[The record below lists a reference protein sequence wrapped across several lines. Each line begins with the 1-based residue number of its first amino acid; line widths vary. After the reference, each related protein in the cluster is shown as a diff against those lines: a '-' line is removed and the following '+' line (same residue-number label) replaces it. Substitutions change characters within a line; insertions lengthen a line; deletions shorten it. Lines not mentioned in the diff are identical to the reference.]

1 MIRFMSLASGSTG
14 NCYYLE
20 HDGQGLLIDA
30 GIALYDIKTGLEQ
43 AALSLEHDVQ
53 AILLTHNHGDHA
65 RTVGKLA
72 NRYEL
77 PVYATHPVQCGLD
90 YMRGMERIKHDRRY
104 AIEPEVPFELIG
116 LVVTPFSVP
125 HDSADNV
132 GYHISS
138 EDGFSFTLATDIGHL
153 TPTIE
158 YYASL
163 AHHLVLESNYDP
175 EMLRIGKYP
184 PFLKKRISGPLG
196 HLSNDES
203 VEFLCRIWKPTMRN
217 VFLCHLSK
225 ENNHPELVRKT
236 FDIRLFSEGI
246 RVGKDVYV
254 TPLQRNH
261 CSPMYLLET

>member
-20 HDGQGLLIDA
+20 HDGLGILIDA
-30 GIALYDIKTGLEQ
+30 GIALYDIKAGLEQ
-43 AALSLEHDVQ
+43 EGILIEREVQ
-53 AILLTHNHGDHA
+53 AILLTHNHADHA

-72 NRYEL
+72 NRYQL
-77 PVYATHPVQCGLD
+77 PVYATLPVQRGLD
-90 YMRGMERIKHDRRY
+90 YMRGMERIQHPMRY
-104 AIEPEVPFELIG
+104 TIEPEMPFELIG
-116 LVVTPFSVP
+116 LTITPFTVP

-138 EDGFSFTLATDIGHL
+138 AEGFSFTLATDIGHL

-158 YYASL
+158 HYASI
-163 AHHLVLESNYDP
+163 AHHLVLESNYDT
-175 EMLRIGKYP
+175 EMLRIGSYP

-196 HLSNDES
+196 HLSNEES
-203 VEFLCRIWKPTMRN
+203 VDFLCRIWTPAMRN

-225 ENNHPELVRKT
+225 ENNHPELVRKA

>member
-1 MIRFMSLASGSTG
+1 MRPKTLEEYVGQSHLVGANAPLRVMLERGHIPSMILWGPPG
-14 NCYYLE
+14 
-20 HDGQGLLIDA
+20 
-30 GIALYDIKTGLEQ
+30 
-43 AALSLEHDVQ
+43 
-53 AILLTHNHGDHA
+53 
-65 RTVGKLA
+65 VGKTTQMCI
-72 NRYEL
+72 R
-77 PVYATHPVQCGLD
+77 
-90 YMRGMERIKHDRRY
+90 
-104 AIEPEVPFELIG
+104 
-116 LVVTPFSVP
+116 
-125 HDSADNV
+125 DS
-132 GYHISS
+132 HISS

-158 YYASL
+158 HYASM

-203 VEFLCRIWKPTMRN
+203 VEFLCRIWRPTMRN

-254 TPLQRNH
+254 MPLQRNH

>member
-20 HDGQGLLIDA
+20 HNQQGILIDA
-30 GIALYDIKTGLEQ
+30 GITYYDIKEGLAQ
-43 AALSLEHDVQ
+43 QGLSLERDVH
-53 AILLTHNHGDHA
+53 AILLTHNHADHA
-65 RTVGKLA
+65 RTVGTLA
-72 NRYEL
+72 NHYEL
-77 PVYATHPVQCGLD
+77 PVYATQPVQVELD
-90 YMRGMERIKHDRRY
+90 RMRGVERIKHQERF
-104 AIEPEVPFELIG
+104 AIEAEQPFELIG
-116 LVVTPFSVP
+116 LTITPFTVP

-138 EDGFSFTLATDIGHL
+138 EEGFSFTLATDIGHL

-158 YYASL
+158 HYASI
-163 AHHLVLESNYDP
+163 AHHLVLESNYDT

-196 HLSNDES
+196 HLSNAES
-203 VEFLCRIWKPTMRN
+203 VDFLCRIWRPTMRN

-246 RVGKDVYV
+246 RVGKDVYI